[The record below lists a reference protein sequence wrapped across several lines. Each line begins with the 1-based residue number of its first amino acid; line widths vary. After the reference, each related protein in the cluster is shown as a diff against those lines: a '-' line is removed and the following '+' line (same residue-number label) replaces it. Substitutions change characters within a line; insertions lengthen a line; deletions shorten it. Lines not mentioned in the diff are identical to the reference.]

1 MLKKTNLL
9 ILSSVL
15 FLGCSEVD
23 NIINNAINDMVSNK
37 VTTETIMAKERV
49 TIINDVNLQAC
60 SIIKYGLADLV
71 NNEYNDVETL
81 VTELGVNCETYAK
94 PADDTDICIEQSL
107 VDWLEEDSHGTI
119 TDLEEAEGDKACVIG
134 YNN

>member
-1 MLKKTNLL
+1 MIKKINLL

-23 NIINNAINDMVSNK
+23 DIINDAVNDAVSNE
-37 VTTETIMAKERV
+37 VTTETIMAKEKV
-49 TIINDVNLQAC
+49 TIINNVNLQAC
-60 SIIKYGLADLV
+60 TTIKHGLADIV
-71 NNEYNDVETL
+71 NRDYNDIETL

-119 TDLEEAEGDKACVIG
+119 TDLEEAEGDKACVVG